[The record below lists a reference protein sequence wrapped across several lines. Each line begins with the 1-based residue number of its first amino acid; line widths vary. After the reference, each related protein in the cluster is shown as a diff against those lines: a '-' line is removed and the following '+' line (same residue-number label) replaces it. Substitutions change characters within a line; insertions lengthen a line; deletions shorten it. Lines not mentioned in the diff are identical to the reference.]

1 MNIEELKIEMLKH
14 KISAPE
20 LAIKI
25 GMSKKTIYSRLN
37 GTTPFRQNEILAI
50 SKELDLSRDRIFE
63 IFFAQE
69 VA

>member
-1 MNIEELKIEMLKH
+1 MLKH

-20 LAIKI
+20 LACKI

-37 GTTPFRQNEILAI
+37 GITPFRQNEILAI